1 MLHYLMSHW
10 QILALLAV
18 LFSAGGAS
26 SNAPEVDEDLE
37 WAAHPM
43 NKEGMNWI
51 GD

>member
-1 MLHYLMSHW
+1 MSHW

-18 LFSAGGAS
+18 MLGGGGAW
-26 SNAPEVDEDLE
+26 SNAPEEDEDLE

-43 NKEGMNWI
+43 NKEGMNWK